1 MPMRPCRRCNRNRFN
16 RNGFGTILFLGFL
29 SIQICLF
36 RFYLSFLSSSKL
48 PLVNPNIDLPVLVG
62 LVDPDPLD
70 TLIRKTE
77 YPSVRILL
85 NLMENYEPPDDARAY
100 YGPNHGTDGETE
112 RIKSSSKDTN
122 PIVSVNRKRERCQ
135 RFGYKYDGLDK
146 NPRRIF
152 FGGLI
157 ADDSWHPIA
166 VHAAEAYGLY
176 HSVSFI
182 ESNATHSKDNAQS
195 RQLRFTPDSNNF
207 KVLSQIFGPST
218 KVTVDAYVDK
228 LEVRNKNMIIVEDM
242 QRELILQRWKKNGMT
257 GDDIGIVGD
266 ADEMFTRDFM
276 LAAQTCDIPQFRRG
290 QDCKT
295 PKLVSKAL
303 IFESSP
309 ECAVKQ
315 NTWHHPDMMIGECID
330 KIGDSEVHKPG
341 KRMFKGNGRR
351 VKGYGKTPDDYSLMP
366 NTTMFPLWKP
376 LDFRSTAGGFQSSSK
391 QAYTGFHIHNFF
403 TSVKDLRRKYA
414 TYGHGTKK
422 AERTGMP
429 LGNVSKDLNFS
440 INCATGRPDANVV
453 RKRTVG
459 GFDAIDGPTPVL
471 FQQLPEY
478 RKARHQDLKDI
489 VLEDEVITREQQRQ
503 SALASAPKQM

>member
-1 MPMRPCRRCNRNRFN
+1 M
-16 RNGFGTILFLGFL
+16 
-29 SIQICLF
+29 
-36 RFYLSFLSSSKL
+36 SFLSSSQL
-48 PLVNPNIDLPVLVG
+48 SLANRNFDMPVLVD
-62 LVDPDPLD
+62 LVDPVDPGPLD
-70 TLIRKTE
+70 ILIRKVE
-77 YPSVRILL
+77 HFSVRILL
-85 NLMENYEPPDDARAY
+85 NLMKNYESPDDARAY
-100 YGPNHGTDGETE
+100 YGPNNGTDGEAK
-112 RIKSSSKDTN
+112 RIKSPSKDTN
-122 PIVSVNRKRERCQ
+122 PVVDVDRKRERCQ
-135 RFGYKYDGLDK
+135 RFGYEYDGLDK

-182 ESNATHSKDNAQS
+182 ESNATLSNDNTQS

-228 LEVRNKNMIIVEDM
+228 LEVRNKGTIIVEDM

-290 QDCKT
+290 QDCKA
-295 PKLVSKAL
+295 PKLVSRAL
-303 IFESSP
+303 VFESSP
-309 ECAVKQ
+309 ECTPKEHI
-315 NTWHHPDMMIGECID
+315 WHHPDMMIGECID
-330 KIGDSEVHKPG
+330 KVGDSKIHKPG

-351 VKGYGKTPDDYSLMP
+351 VKGYGETPNDYSLMP

-376 LDFRSTAGGFQSSSK
+376 LDFRSTEGGTQGSDK
-391 QAYTGFHIHNFF
+391 QAYSGYHLHNFF

-414 TYGHGTKK
+414 TYGHMVKG
-422 AERTGMP
+422 AEGTGMP
-429 LGNVSKDLNFS
+429 LRDIDKDLGFIVS
-440 INCATGRPDANVV
+440 CATGGPDVKDF
-453 RKRTVG
+453 RKRIVG

-471 FQQLPEY
+471 FQQSPEY
-478 RKARHQDLKDI
+478 RKARHQELTDI
-489 VLEDEVITREQQRQ
+489 VLEDVAIIGQ
-503 SALASAPKQM
+503 